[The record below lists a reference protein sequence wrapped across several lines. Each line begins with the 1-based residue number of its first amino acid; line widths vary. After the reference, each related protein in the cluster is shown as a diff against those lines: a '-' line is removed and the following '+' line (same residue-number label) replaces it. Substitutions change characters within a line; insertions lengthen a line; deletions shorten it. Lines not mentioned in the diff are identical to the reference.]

1 MEECSSTPFLLH
13 TYLILDAILSH
24 CTSVAIDY
32 MQYFLEGSAATSTMT
47 APTSDVSGHH
57 KKKQNKTTV
66 GITFRHNLVLLM
78 FIVLLHNSKNQGP
91 CEAEVSDLPRT

>member
-13 TYLILDAILSH
+13 MYLIPDAILSH

-57 KKKQNKTTV
+57 KKKTKQNNCRHYFQTQPC
-66 GITFRHNLVLLM
+66 ITDVHFAASQLQ
-78 FIVLLHNSKNQGP
+78 K
-91 CEAEVSDLPRT
+91 PRSL

>member
-1 MEECSSTPFLLH
+1 MLFHAFPTSHVSH
-13 TYLILDAILSH
+13 TRCYFVTFG
-24 CTSVAIDY
+24 TSVAIDY
-32 MQYFLEGSAATSTMT
+32 MQYFLEGSAATSTVT